1 MDAFG
6 TQMSMESFSMASIKL
21 HNLTKTFDDG
31 LTAVDNL
38 NLDIEDG
45 EFVVFVGP
53 SGCGKST
60 TLRMIAGLESVTSGT
75 ISIGDRVVNSVAPK
89 DRDIAMVFQNYALYP
104 HLSVGENMG
113 FALRMSKMPVKERD
127 ERVFEA
133 ATMLGLENILSK
145 KPGQLSGGQRQRVA
159 LGRAVVRKPA
169 VFLFDE
175 PLSNLDPDRR
185 ASTRAEIR
193 RIQRELG
200 TTTVYVTH
208 DHEEAMAL
216 GDKIVIMENGLL
228 QQSGSPKEIFANPKN
243 QFVGTFLGS
252 PRMNIL
258 PAIFE
263 PESGMAFVSISVGDS
278 VVKLQIPD
286 GQVPAEL
293 QPGLPLS
300 LGVRPHLLG
309 LMDASSSHCVEIEG
323 TVVDIERLGFAV
335 DVHIKIGD
343 HTLLA
348 RLPSECNLDVHDSVK
363 LGLDPRRVHIFTK

>member
-1 MDAFG
+1 MG
-6 TQMSMESFSMASIKL
+6 SFSMASIKL
-21 HNLTKTFDDG
+21 QNLTKTFDDG

-38 NLDIEDG
+38 DLEIKDG

-75 ISIGDRVVNSVAPK
+75 ISIGDRVVNTVAPK

-113 FALRMSKMPVKERD
+113 FALRMSKMPVEQRQA
-127 ERVFEA
+127 RVQEA
-133 ATMLGLENILSK
+133 AKMLGLEEILDK

-228 QQSGSPKEIFANPKN
+228 QQSGPPKQIFENPKN

-258 PAIFE
+258 PATFE
-263 PESGMAFVSISVGDS
+263 SIDGKPIVSIKVGDE
-278 VVKLQIPD
+278 VVKLEVPTEL
-286 GQVPAEL
+286 VPAVIKSE
-293 QPGLPLS
+293 GAIS
-300 LGVRPHLLG
+300 IGIRPHVIG
-309 LMDASSSHCVEIEG
+309 LIENSPSQCIPIQG
-323 TVVDIERLGFAV
+323 AVVDIERLGFAV
-335 DVHIKIGD
+335 DAHIKLGN
-343 HTLLA
+343 HTILA
-348 RLPSECNLDVHDSVK
+348 RIPGDSSLNVNDAVT
-363 LGLDPRRVHIFTK
+363 LGLDPARIHLFTA

>member
-1 MDAFG
+1 
-6 TQMSMESFSMASIKL
+6 MASITL
-21 HNLTKTFDDG
+21 NNLTKTFGDG
-31 LTAVDNL
+31 FTAVQNL
-38 NLDIEDG
+38 NLEIKDG

-60 TLRMIAGLESVTSGT
+60 TLRMIAGLESVSSGT
-75 ISIGDRVVNSVAPK
+75 ISIGDRVVNTVAPK

-104 HLSVGENMG
+104 HLSVEDNMG
-113 FALRMSKMPVKERD
+113 FALRMSKMPKD
-127 ERVFEA
+127 ERAARVLEA
-133 ATMLGLENILSK
+133 AKMLGLEDILNK

-216 GDKIVIMENGLL
+216 GDQIVLLDEGVL
-228 QQSGSPKEIFANPKN
+228 QQAGSPGELFDQPAN
-243 QFVGTFLGS
+243 QFVGTFLGA
-252 PRMNIL
+252 PKMNIL
-258 PAIFE
+258 PATLDRGGDRVIARVDCGGSQLQIQLDDARV
-263 PESGMAFVSISVGDS
+263 PVRADHGDRVSIG
-278 VVKLQIPD
+278 I
-286 GQVPAEL
+286 
-293 QPGLPLS
+293 
-300 LGVRPHLLG
+300 RPHCIRIEEG
-309 LMDASSSHCVEIEG
+309 ASQSRASFQGRVC
-323 TVVDIERLGFAV
+323 DMERLGFAV
-335 DVHIKIGD
+335 DLHIEVGP

-348 RLPSECNLDVHDSVK
+348 RVGGDCALYVGDTSTFAFDPSMAHAFIDERKASS
-363 LGLDPRRVHIFTK
+363 